1 MLKHELQD
9 FYHKK
14 NEGKRILEQYEKYYT
29 NATKVTTSFSN
40 SEGRTNLSS
49 DKVRI

>member
-1 MLKHELQD
+1 MIRTELYD

-14 NEGKRILEQYEKYYT
+14 NEGKRILEQYEKYFT

-40 SEGRTNLSS
+40 SESRTNIAS
-49 DKVRI
+49 DKVRN